1 MLPSKARG
9 LSLINDK
16 LLKINLVR
24 IIVFYQ
30 DIKSA
35 CISLSHHNSN
45 LEVKYKTH

>member
-24 IIVFYQ
+24 TNVFYQ
-30 DIKSA
+30 DIKLC

-45 LEVKYKTH
+45 LVQYKTH